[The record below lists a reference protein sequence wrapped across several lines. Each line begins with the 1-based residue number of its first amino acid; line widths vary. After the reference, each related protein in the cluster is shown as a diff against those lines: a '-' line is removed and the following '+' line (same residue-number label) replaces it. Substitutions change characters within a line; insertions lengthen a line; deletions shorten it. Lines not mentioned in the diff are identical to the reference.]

1 VSLTV
6 VNLPLFI
13 LQHNMMHKVKILSV
27 FLFSLESKYKCLY
40 SYAVV
45 AWYLW
50 ICLDLYLFLNK
61 IDIIIDF
68 VFQFWGLMF
77 YAVYRVRIAGILPP
91 KNVKT

>member
-13 LQHNMMHKVKILSV
+13 HEHNMMHKVKIPV
-27 FLFSLESKYKCLY
+27 FLFSFESKYKWLN

-45 AWYLW
+45 AWCLW

-61 IDIIIDF
+61 IGIIIDF
-68 VFQFWGLMF
+68 VFKFWGLMF
-77 YAVYRVRIAGILPP
+77 SVVYRVRIAGILPP
-91 KNVKT
+91 ENAKT